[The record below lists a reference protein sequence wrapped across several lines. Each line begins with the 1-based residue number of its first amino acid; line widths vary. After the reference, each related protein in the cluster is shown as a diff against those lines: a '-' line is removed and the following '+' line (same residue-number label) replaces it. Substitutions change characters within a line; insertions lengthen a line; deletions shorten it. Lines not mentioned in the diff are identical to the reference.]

1 MAGRMSISRKATL
14 LISTLSIISGCTGL
28 PRSGPDPRAVEADAT
43 VKVASADKKVGVDY
57 ALVDINKSVLALVA
71 DKAPQSARG
80 SFGGG
85 RGGPP
90 NIVLGVGD
98 VVQVSVFEAQAGGL
112 FIPADAGSRPGN
124 YITLPPQT
132 IGRDGMLS
140 IPYAGKVRASERSID
155 AVQTDIAQRLANR
168 AIEPQ
173 VVISTLT
180 NRSMEASVLGDVK
193 EPKKVEL
200 SPAGE
205 RVIDVISEA
214 GGLSSPGDETTVT
227 LQRGGR
233 SVTVSYNTLSGT
245 PRENI
250 YVQPGDTIFVNRDR
264 RTFLAF
270 GVTGQSGRYD
280 FDDSNLS
287 LGEALA
293 KAGGLLDDKAE
304 PRSVLLYRTV
314 DRSML
319 KSLGVDT
326 SRFSGDTVPV
336 IFRANLRDPAAFFA
350 VQKFPMQN
358 KDVIY
363 VSTADAVELVKFLT
377 IVNSITSST
386 RDIVDTH
393 DTLRNQ

>member
-1 MAGRMSISRKATL
+1 MVRSSKTI
-14 LISTLSIISGCTGL
+14 LSIATIAMLSSCTGL
-28 PRSGPDPRAVEADAT
+28 PRSGPDPHLVESQAT
-43 VKVASADKKVGVDY
+43 VKVSASEKKVGIDY
-57 ALVDINKSVLALVA
+57 ALVDINKTVLAHA
-71 DKAPQSARG
+71 SQTTAPTLNAG
-80 SFGGG
+80 FGGG

-98 VVQVSVFEAQAGGL
+98 VVQISVFEAQSGGL
-112 FIPADAGSRPGN
+112 FIPVDAGARPGN
-124 YITLPPQT
+124 YITLPNQT
-132 IGRDGMLS
+132 ISRDGTVS
-140 IPYAGKVRASERSID
+140 VPYAGKITAAGRPVD
-155 AVQTDIAQRLANR
+155 AVQLDIAQRLANR

-173 VVISTLT
+173 VVISTIT

-227 LQRGGR
+227 VQRGSK
-233 SVTVSYNTLSGT
+233 SVTVAYNKLSDT

-250 YVQPGDTIFVNRDR
+250 FVQPGDTIFVNRDR
-264 RTFLAF
+264 RTYLAF

-304 PRSVLLYRTV
+304 PQAVLLYRVV
-314 DRSML
+314 DRDFL
-319 KSLGVDT
+319 RSLGVDT
-326 SRFSGDTVPV
+326 SHFAGDQIPV

-363 VSTADAVELVKFLT
+363 VSTSDAVELVKFLT
-377 IVNSITSST
+377 IVNSVTSST
-386 RDIVDTH
+386 RDVVDTR
-393 DTLRNQ
+393 DKIRN

>member
-1 MAGRMSISRKATL
+1 MTAFSFLAS
-14 LISTLSIISGCTGL
+14 CTSL
-28 PRSGPDPRAVEADAT
+28 PRSGPDPHSVESDAK
-43 VKVASADKKVGVDY
+43 VKLASADKKVGVDY
-57 ALVDINKSVLALVA
+57 ALVDINKSVLAAL
-71 DKAPQSARG
+71 DNKATSSIHSG
-80 SFGGG
+80 FGGG

-112 FIPADAGSRPGN
+112 FIPQDAGSRPGN
-124 YITLPPQT
+124 YITLPAQT
-132 IGRDGMLS
+132 IGRDGVLS
-140 IPYAGKVRASERSID
+140 IPYAGKVQAAGRSIET
-155 AVQTDIAQRLANR
+155 VQTDIAQRLANR

-173 VVISTLT
+173 VVISTVT

-205 RVIDVISEA
+205 RIIDVISEA
-214 GGLSSPGDETTVT
+214 GGLSSPGDETTVM

-233 SVTVSYNTLSGT
+233 SVTVAYNTLSGS

-270 GVTGQSGRYD
+270 GATGQSGRYD

-304 PRSVLLYRTV
+304 PRAVLLYRTV
-314 DRSML
+314 DRSL
-319 KSLGVDT
+319 LTGLGIDT
-326 SRFSGDTVPV
+326 AHFTSKEIPV

-350 VQKFPMQN
+350 VQKFTMQN

-393 DTLRNQ
+393 DTLRNN

>member
-1 MAGRMSISRKATL
+1 MISSSKTILTFATITL
-14 LISTLSIISGCTGL
+14 LSGCVGL
-28 PRSGPDPRAVEADAT
+28 PRSGPDPRLVESRAT
-43 VKVASADKKVGVDY
+43 VKVSATEKKVGIDY
-57 ALVDINKSVLALVA
+57 ALVDINKAVLDHVSQTTKPTL
-71 DKAPQSARG
+71 RG
-80 SFGGG
+80 GFGGG

-98 VVQVSVFEAQAGGL
+98 VVQVSVFEAQSGGL
-112 FIPADAGSRPGN
+112 FIPADAGARPGN
-124 YITLPPQT
+124 FITLPNQT
-132 IGRDGMLS
+132 IGRDGTLS
-140 IPYAGKVRASERSID
+140 VPYAGKVNAAGRPVD
-155 AVQTDIAQRLANR
+155 AVQLDIAQRLANR

-173 VVISTLT
+173 VVISSVT

-205 RVIDVISEA
+205 RILDLVSEA
-214 GGLSSPGDETTVT
+214 GGLSAPGDETTIT

-233 SVTVSYNTLSGT
+233 SVAVAYNTLSEN

-270 GVTGQSGRYD
+270 GVTGESGRYD

-304 PRSVLLYRTV
+304 PQAVLLYRVV
-314 DRSML
+314 DCDFLR
-319 KSLGVDT
+319 SLGVDV
-326 SRFSGDTVPV
+326 SHFKGNEVPV

-363 VSTADAVELVKFLT
+363 VSTSDAVELVKFLT
-377 IVNSITSST
+377 IVNSVTSST
-386 RDIVDTH
+386 RDIVDTR
-393 DTLRNQ
+393 DTLRD

>member
-1 MAGRMSISRKATL
+1 MSISRKATL
-14 LISTLSIISGCTGL
+14 IISTLSIISGCTGL

>member
-1 MAGRMSISRKATL
+1 MVGYSSILLIATL
-14 LISTLSIISGCTGL
+14 GIISGCAAL
-28 PRSGPDPRAVEADAT
+28 PRSGPDPRAVENGAA
-43 VKVASADKKVGVDY
+43 VKVAATNKKIGIDY
-57 ALVDINKSVLALVA
+57 ALVDINKAVLANVA
-71 DKAPQSARG
+71 DTTRSTMRG
-80 SFGGG
+80 GFGGG

-124 YITLPPQT
+124 YITLPNQT
-132 IGRDGMLS
+132 IGRDGSLS
-140 IPYAGKVRASERSID
+140 VPYAGKVVAANRPIE
-155 AVQTDIAQRLANR
+155 AVQVDIAQRLANR

-173 VVISTLT
+173 VVISTVT
-180 NRSMEASVLGDVK
+180 SRSMEASVLGDVK
-193 EPKKVEL
+193 EPAKVEL

-205 RVIDVISEA
+205 RIIDVISEA
-214 GGLSSPGDETTVT
+214 GGLSAPGDEVTVT

-233 SVTVSYNTLSGT
+233 SVTVAYNTLSES
-245 PRENI
+245 PNENI

-264 RTFLAF
+264 RTYVAF
-270 GVTGQSGRYD
+270 GVTGESGRYD

-304 PRSVLLYRTV
+304 PRSVLLYRV
-314 DRSML
+314 VGRSFL
-319 KSLGVDT
+319 RSLGVDT
-326 SRFSGDTVPV
+326 SHFVGDEVPV

-363 VSTADAVELVKFLT
+363 VSTAEAVELVKFLT
-377 IVNSITSST
+377 IVNSATSSA

-393 DTLRNQ
+393 DALRD

>member
-1 MAGRMSISRKATL
+1 
-14 LISTLSIISGCTGL
+14 
-28 PRSGPDPRAVEADAT
+28 
-43 VKVASADKKVGVDY
+43 
-57 ALVDINKSVLALVA
+57 
-71 DKAPQSARG
+71 
-80 SFGGG
+80 
-85 RGGPP
+85 
-90 NIVLGVGD
+90 LGVGD

-124 YITLPPQT
+124 YITLPNQT
-132 IGRDGMLS
+132 IGRDGTLS
-140 IPYAGKVRASERSID
+140 IPYAGKVVAAGRPIEAIQID
-155 AVQTDIAQRLANR
+155 LAQKLANR

-173 VVISTLT
+173 VVISTVT

-193 EPKKVEL
+193 EPAKVEL

-214 GGLSSPGDETTVT
+214 GGLSAPADEVTVT

-233 SVTVSYNTLSGT
+233 SVTVSYNTLSEN
-245 PRENI
+245 PSENI

-264 RTFLAF
+264 RTFVAF
-270 GVTGQSGRYD
+270 GVTGESGRYD

-304 PRSVLLYRTV
+304 PRAVLLYRV
-314 DRSML
+314 VSRDFLR
-319 KSLGVDT
+319 SLGVDT
-326 SRFSGDTVPV
+326 GQFVGDEVPV

-363 VSTADAVELVKFLT
+363 VSTSDAVELVKFLT
-377 IVNSITSST
+377 IVNSVTSSA
-386 RDIVDTH
+386 RDVVDTH
-393 DTLRNQ
+393 DALKD

>member
-1 MAGRMSISRKATL
+1 MAGRMAISRKSIL
-14 LISTLSIISGCTGL
+14 LLSTLSLLSACTGL
-28 PRSGPDPRAVEADAT
+28 PRSGPDPRAVESDAT

-57 ALVDINKSVLALVA
+57 ALVDINKSVLALVGE
-71 DKAPQSARG
+71 KAAPSIHG
-80 SFGGG
+80 GFGGG

-90 NIVLGVGD
+90 NIVLGIGD
-98 VVQVSVFEAQAGGL
+98 VVQVSVFEAQSGGL
-112 FIPADAGSRPGN
+112 FIPADAGARPGN
-124 YITLPPQT
+124 YITLPAQT
-132 IGRDGMLS
+132 IGRDGVLT
-140 IPYAGKVRASERSID
+140 IPYAGKVRASGRAIE

-173 VVISTLT
+173 VVISTVT

-193 EPKKVEL
+193 APKKVEL

-205 RVIDVISEA
+205 RIIDVISEA

-227 LQRGGR
+227 LQRGAR
-233 SVTVSYNTLSGT
+233 SVTVSYNTLSAT

-270 GVTGQSGRYD
+270 GVTGQSGRFD

-304 PRSVLLYRTV
+304 PRSVLLYRSV
-314 DRSML
+314 DRSL
-319 KSLGVDT
+319 LRSLGVDT
-326 SRFSGDTVPV
+326 TRFSGEQVPV

-386 RDIVDTH
+386 RDIVDTR
-393 DTLRNQ
+393 DTLRNR

>member
-1 MAGRMSISRKATL
+1 MAGQMVSSSRNILLIATL
-14 LISTLSIISGCTGL
+14 VFLSSCAAL
-28 PRSGPDPRAVEADAT
+28 PRSGPDPRAVENGAT
-43 VKVASADKKVGVDY
+43 VKVAATDKKIGIDY
-57 ALVDINKSVLALVA
+57 ALVDINKAVLANVA
-71 DKAPQSARG
+71 DTTKATMKSG
-80 SFGGG
+80 FGGG

-90 NIVLGVGD
+90 NIVLGAGD

-124 YITLPPQT
+124 YITLPNQT
-132 IGRDGMLS
+132 IGRDGTLS
-140 IPYAGKVRASERSID
+140 VPYAGKVVAANRPIE
-155 AVQTDIAQRLANR
+155 AVQVDIAQRLANR

-173 VVISTLT
+173 VVISTVT
-180 NRSMEASVLGDVK
+180 SRSMEASVLGDVK
-193 EPKKVEL
+193 EPAKVEL

-205 RVIDVISEA
+205 RIIDVISEA
-214 GGLSSPGDETTVT
+214 GGLSAPGDEVTVT

-233 SVTVSYNTLSGT
+233 SVTVAYNTLSEN
-245 PRENI
+245 PSENI

-264 RTFLAF
+264 RTFVAF
-270 GVTGQSGRYD
+270 GVTGESGRYD

-304 PRSVLLYRTV
+304 PRAVLLYRV
-314 DRSML
+314 VGRSFL
-319 KSLGVDT
+319 RSLGVDT
-326 SRFSGDTVPV
+326 SRFVGDEVPV

-363 VSTADAVELVKFLT
+363 VSTSDAVELVKFLT
-377 IVNSITSST
+377 IVNSATSSA

-393 DTLRNQ
+393 DSLRD

>member
-1 MAGRMSISRKATL
+1 MAGHMVSSSKTI
-14 LISTLSIISGCTGL
+14 LSIATIAMLSSCTGM
-28 PRSGPDPRAVEADAT
+28 PRSGPDPRTVESQAS
-43 VKVASADKKVGVDY
+43 VKVAAADKKAGIDY
-57 ALVDINKSVLALVA
+57 ALVDLNKAVLAHAKEATVPSL
-71 DKAPQSARG
+71 SG
-80 SFGGG
+80 GFGGG

-98 VVQVSVFEAQAGGL
+98 VVQVSVFEAQSGGL
-112 FIPADAGSRPGN
+112 FIPADAGARPGN
-124 YITLPPQT
+124 YITLPNQT
-132 IGRDGMLS
+132 IGRDGTLS
-140 IPYAGKVRASERSID
+140 VPYAGKISAANRPVD
-155 AVQTDIAQRLANR
+155 AVQLDIAQRLANR

-173 VVISTLT
+173 VVISTIT
-180 NRSMEASVLGDVK
+180 NRSMDASVLGDVK
-193 EPKKVEL
+193 NPKKVEL

-205 RVIDVISEA
+205 RIIDVISEA

-227 LQRGGR
+227 LQRGGK
-233 SVTVSYNTLSGT
+233 SVTVAYNKLSDT

-270 GVTGQSGRYD
+270 GVTGQSGRFD

-304 PRSVLLYRTV
+304 PQSILLYRV
-314 DRSML
+314 VERDFLRG
-319 KSLGVDT
+319 LGVDT
-326 SRFSGDTVPV
+326 SHFTGDKIPV

-358 KDVIY
+358 KDIIY

-377 IVNSITSST
+377 IVNSMTSST
-386 RDIVDTH
+386 RDVVDTR
-393 DTLRNQ
+393 DKIRD

>member
-1 MAGRMSISRKATL
+1 MAGQMASYFKVILTTATL
-14 LISTLSIISGCTGL
+14 AILSSCTTL
-28 PRSGPDPRAVEADAT
+28 PRSGPDPHAVESGAK
-43 VKVASADKKVGVDY
+43 VKVASANKKVGIDY
-57 ALVDINKSVLALVA
+57 ALVDINKAVLANVSQTT
-71 DKAPQSARG
+71 KASMRG
-80 SFGGG
+80 GFGGG

-124 YITLPPQT
+124 YITLPNQT
-132 IGRDGMLS
+132 IGRDGTLS
-140 IPYAGKVRASERSID
+140 VPYAGKVVAAGRPIEAIQID
-155 AVQTDIAQRLANR
+155 LAQRLANR

-173 VVISTLT
+173 VVISTVT

-193 EPKKVEL
+193 QPAKVEL

-214 GGLSSPGDETTVT
+214 GGLSAPADEVTVT

-233 SVTVSYNTLSGT
+233 SVTVGYNTLSEN
-245 PRENI
+245 PNENI

-264 RTFLAF
+264 RTFVAF
-270 GVTGQSGRYD
+270 GVTGESGRYD

-304 PRSVLLYRTV
+304 PRAVLLYRV
-314 DRSML
+314 VSRDFLR
-319 KSLGVDT
+319 SLGVDT
-326 SRFSGDTVPV
+326 SHFVGDEVPV
-336 IFRANLRDPAAFFA
+336 VFRANLRDPAAFFA

-363 VSTADAVELVKFLT
+363 VSTSDAVELVKFLT
-377 IVNSITSST
+377 IMNSVTSSV
-386 RDIVDTH
+386 RDVVDTH
-393 DTLRNQ
+393 DSWNN